1 MNKHFVIFTALLFVL
16 SSLPLVTAVT
26 VNTTEI
32 DPDIFSPDGNGIR
45 DTTTIT
51 VTSDPDQTLYLNIFW
66 NQTEL
71 VRSDLVM
78 TENPSGTYK
87 AIWDGKDDNDSYV
100 KNEGTYTIRIT
111 DVFGSGGGITI
122 GTVTV
127 DLTPPSTP
135 SISISSGAEYTTSR
149 DVILSITAADAYQMK
164 VSNYANFSG
173 AVWENIIDTK
183 SWTLT
188 SGDGTKTVY
197 LRVRDIAGNTRDS
210 SDSIILDTTE
220 PSCSLSINNNALYTN
235 TISVNLSI
243 TASDANGVKYMRFK
257 NDTSNWTEWESFVTS
272 KSWNLTNIEGERT
285 VYVMVKD
292 AAGNTKTASDKITLD
307 TTPPSDLSIY
317 INNGSS
323 YTNSQQ
329 VTLTLSA
336 AGGPTKIYLSNDKIN
351 WQEYDYTTSITW
363 NLTTGDGLKTVWY
376 KAADAAGNN
385 ATAISAT
392 ITLDTTVPSPVLLS
406 TPADGATVTTQ
417 TPQFIWSDPN
427 SDTKNYYIEIIQSG
441 TTIQSSYIDTTS
453 YTAETLAPGSYGW
466 KVTVYDRANNSV
478 TTSQQ
483 SFTISVSGLVIPTP
497 TYPPNGA
504 YFNNTNINPTLRWSQ
519 VTNATAYDI
528 QYGISQNNLSNLA
541 SVANPYYEITT
552 PLSHGTTIYWRV
564 RARNTTTST
573 NYSSIRYFTIDTQP
587 PTGLSIS
594 INNDENYT
602 NSRSVTLSLSAT
614 DATGIMVSNNPDFT
628 GASWEAYITSKTWEL
643 TSGDGIKTVYFKARD
658 SAIGEY
664 GASSGTYA
672 NIAPAVSDTIILDT
686 TGPII
691 TNITPINGGTTIVIA
706 NLPIGADLN
715 DAYSGVNTNSI
726 VLIVDGINQTEN
738 ATITASRVTYTMP
751 TASLGTHTVS
761 LKACDNLGNIN
772 YKNWS
777 FTVISS
783 GEEEQQG
790 NEEEEQQGEEQQGEQ
805 QIVGGEEETVDNPP
819 IISAVSHTPVTVT
832 TDDIVIIT
840 AVVTD
845 DNNLTSV
852 HLYWNDG
859 TLHSKAMTLQT
870 GNIYS
875 ATIGPFPAETTVTY
889 YIQAIDNAPQATT
902 SDTYSFTVQNATQPE
917 VEKTE
922 KPEEKPTTVNIT
934 IDIGRIA
941 AGETKNIS
949 LNKPGLAMVKLN
961 IAAAKDIT
969 NAKIKVKK
977 LTQKPANITK
987 VPSGKIY
994 IYIEIEHNINESA
1007 ISSLTIKFKVEK
1019 TWINSNNIDK
1029 RMIIL
1034 MRYHNNTWQ
1043 ELSTKL
1049 VDENETYVYYEA
1061 QLTGLSVFAIV
1072 AKEKTT
1078 AYLPAVMIYAV
1089 IIGSLITVIGIIL
1102 VLYRRRKI

>member
-87 AIWDGKDDNDSYV
+87 AIWDGKDDNGSYV

-392 ITLDTTVPSPVLLS
+392 ITLDTTAPSPVLLN

-417 TPQFIWSDPN
+417 TPQFTWSDPN

-441 TTIQSSYIDTTS
+441 TTIQSSYVNTTS
-453 YTAETLAPGSYGW
+453 YTAEALAPGSYGW
-466 KVTVYDRANNSV
+466 KVIVYDRANNSA
-478 TTSQQ
+478 TTTQR
-483 SFTISVSGLVIPTP
+483 SFTISVTGLAIPTP

-504 YFNNTNINPTLRWSQ
+504 YFNNTNVNPELRWSQ

-528 QYGISQNNLSNLA
+528 QYGTSQNNLSNLA
-541 SVANPYYEITT
+541 SVTNPYYEITS

-564 RARNTTTST
+564 RARNTTTVT
-573 NYSSIRYFTIDTQP
+573 NYSSVRSFTIDTQP
-587 PTGLSIS
+587 PTGLSIV
-594 INNDENYT
+594 INNGESYT
-602 NSRSVTLSLSAT
+602 SSRTVTLSLSAT
-614 DATGIMVSNNPDFT
+614 GATGMMISNNPDFT
-628 GASWEAYITSKTWEL
+628 GASWEAYTTSKTWEIK
-643 TSGDGIKTVYFKARD
+643 SGDGVKTVYFKVRD

-664 GASSGTYA
+664 GAAAGAYA
-672 NIAPAVSDTIILDT
+672 NIAPPVSDTIILDT
-686 TGPII
+686 TPPVI
-691 TNITPINGGTTIVIA
+691 TDPVPADNGTTTVTTNLYISA
-706 NLPIGADLN
+706 NLSDL
-715 DAYSGVNTNSI
+715 AGVDTNSVRMTI
-726 VLIVDGINQTEN
+726 DGTEVS
-738 ATITASRVTYTMP
+738 ATVTPSKVSYIMP
-751 TASLGTHTVS
+751 TVSTGKHNVSVRAADILGHVAY
-761 LKACDNLGNIN
+761 L
-772 YKNWS
+772 NWS
-777 FTVISS
+777 FTVTT
-783 GEEEQQG
+783 G
-790 NEEEEQQGEEQQGEQ
+790 EEEEQPSNGEDEGGEEEGEEQPPSE
-805 QIVGGEEETVDNPP
+805 GGEETVDNPP
-819 IISAVSHTPVTVT
+819 VISTVSHSPT
-832 TDDIVIIT
+832 TITSNDTITIT

-845 DNNLTSV
+845 DNAITSV
-852 HLYWNDG
+852 DLYWNDG

-870 GNIYS
+870 GNTYS
-875 ATIGPFPAETTVTY
+875 ATIGPFTAGTTVTY
-889 YIQAIDNAPQATT
+889 YIQAVDNAPQATT
-902 SDTYSFTVQNATQPE
+902 SDTYSFTVQNATQPSPAQPE
-917 VEKTE
+917 EEKTE
-922 KPEEKPTTVNIT
+922 KPEVKPAIVNLT
-934 IDIGRIA
+934 IDTIT

-949 LNKPGLAMVKLN
+949 LKEYGLPIEEIK
-961 IAAAKDIT
+961 IT
-969 NAKIKVKK
+969 ATNNVTNVKIKVEK

-987 VPSGKIY
+987 PPSEKIY
-994 IYIEIEHNINESA
+994 IYLNIEENINESN
-1007 ISSLTIKFKVEK
+1007 ITSFIIKFKVEK
-1019 TWINSNNIDK
+1019 TWITNNNIDK
-1029 RMIIL
+1029 NMILL
-1034 MRYHNNTWQ
+1034 MRYHNGSWQ
-1043 ELSTKL
+1043 ELPTTL
-1049 VDENETYVYYEA
+1049 VKEDETNIYYEA
-1061 QLTGLSVFAIV
+1061 TMTGFSIFAIAV
-1072 AKEKTT
+1072 KEKISPFSWIIYIAIT
-1078 AYLPAVMIYAV
+1078 AITLA
-1089 IIGSLITVIGIIL
+1089 IIAIIIIL
-1102 VLYRRRKI
+1102 YKKKAF

>member
-87 AIWDGKDDNDSYV
+87 AIWDGKDDNGSYV

-392 ITLDTTVPSPVLLS
+392 ITLDTTAPSPVLLN

-417 TPQFIWSDPN
+417 TPQFTWSDPN

-441 TTIQSSYIDTTS
+441 TTIQSSYVNTTS
-453 YTAETLAPGSYGW
+453 YTAEALAPGSYGW
-466 KVTVYDRANNSV
+466 KVIVYDRANNSA
-478 TTSQQ
+478 TTTQR
-483 SFTISVSGLVIPTP
+483 SFTISVTGLAIPTP

-504 YFNNTNINPTLRWSQ
+504 YFNNTNVNPELRWSQ

-528 QYGISQNNLSNLA
+528 QYGTSQNNLSNLA
-541 SVANPYYEITT
+541 SVTNPYYEITS

-564 RARNTTTST
+564 RARNTTTVT
-573 NYSSIRYFTIDTQP
+573 NYSSIRSFTIDTQP
-587 PTGLSIS
+587 PTGLSIV
-594 INNDENYT
+594 INNGESYT
-602 NSRSVTLSLSAT
+602 SSRTVTLSLSAT
-614 DATGIMVSNNPDFT
+614 GATGMMISNNPDFT
-628 GASWEAYITSKTWEL
+628 GASWEAYTTSKTWEIK
-643 TSGDGIKTVYFKARD
+643 SGDGVKTVYFKVRD

-664 GASSGTYA
+664 GAAAGAYA
-672 NIAPAVSDTIILDT
+672 NIAPPVSDTIILDT
-686 TGPII
+686 TPPVI
-691 TNITPINGGTTIVIA
+691 TDPVPADNGTTTVTTNLYISA
-706 NLPIGADLN
+706 NLSDL
-715 DAYSGVNTNSI
+715 AGVDTNSVRMTI
-726 VLIVDGINQTEN
+726 DGTEVS
-738 ATITASRVTYTMP
+738 ATVTPSKVSYIMP
-751 TASLGTHTVS
+751 TVSTGKHNVSVRAADILGHVAY
-761 LKACDNLGNIN
+761 L
-772 YKNWS
+772 NWS
-777 FTVISS
+777 FTVTT
-783 GEEEQQG
+783 G
-790 NEEEEQQGEEQQGEQ
+790 EEEEQPSNGEDEGGEEEGGEEQPPSE
-805 QIVGGEEETVDNPP
+805 GGEETVDNPP
-819 IISAVSHTPVTVT
+819 VISTVSHSPT
-832 TDDIVIIT
+832 TITSNDTITIT

-845 DNNLTSV
+845 DNAITSV
-852 HLYWNDG
+852 DLYWNDG

-870 GNIYS
+870 GNTYS
-875 ATIGPFPAETTVTY
+875 ATIGPFTAGTTVTY
-889 YIQAIDNAPQATT
+889 YIQAVDNAPQATT
-902 SDTYSFTVQNATQPE
+902 SDTYSFTVQNATQPSPAQPE
-917 VEKTE
+917 EEKTE
-922 KPEEKPTTVNIT
+922 KPEVKPAIVNLT
-934 IDIGRIA
+934 IDTIT

-949 LNKPGLAMVKLN
+949 LKEYGLPIEEIK
-961 IAAAKDIT
+961 IT
-969 NAKIKVKK
+969 ATNNVTNVKIKVEK

-987 VPSGKIY
+987 PPSEKIY
-994 IYIEIEHNINESA
+994 IYLNIEENINESN
-1007 ISSLTIKFKVEK
+1007 ITSFIIKFKVEK
-1019 TWINSNNIDK
+1019 TWITNNSIDK
-1029 RMIIL
+1029 NMIVL
-1034 MRYHNNTWQ
+1034 MRYHNGSWQ
-1043 ELSTKL
+1043 ELPTTL
-1049 VDENETYVYYEA
+1049 VKEDETNIYYEA
-1061 QLTGLSVFAIV
+1061 TMTGFSIFAIAV
-1072 AKEKTT
+1072 KEKISPFSWIIYIAIT
-1078 AYLPAVMIYAV
+1078 AITLA
-1089 IIGSLITVIGIIL
+1089 IIAIIIIL
-1102 VLYRRRKI
+1102 YKKKAF

>member
-87 AIWDGKDDNDSYV
+87 AIWDGKDDNGSYV

-564 RARNTTTST
+564 RARNTTTVT
-573 NYSSIRYFTIDTQP
+573 NYSSVRSFTIDTQP
-587 PTGLSIS
+587 PTGLSIV
-594 INNDENYT
+594 INNGESYT
-602 NSRSVTLSLSAT
+602 SSRTVTLSLSAT
-614 DATGIMVSNNPDFT
+614 GATGMMISNNPDFT
-628 GASWEAYITSKTWEL
+628 GASWEAYTTSKTWEIK
-643 TSGDGIKTVYFKARD
+643 SGDGVKTVYFKARD

-664 GASSGTYA
+664 GAPAGTYA
-672 NIAPAVSDTIILDT
+672 NIAPAVSSIIILDT
-686 TGPII
+686 TGPSI
-691 TNITPINGGTTIVIA
+691 TNPIPSDGSTTTITS
-706 NLPIGADLN
+706 NLPIQASLSDL
-715 DAYSGVNTNSI
+715 AGVDTDNVVMIIDGQTVNAI
-726 VLIVDGINQTEN
+726 VTTTKV
-738 ATITASRVTYTMP
+738 SYTLAN
-751 TASLGTHTVS
+751 ASLGKHNISV
-761 LKACDNLGNIN
+761 KAGDILGNVN
-772 YKNWS
+772 WYNWS
-777 FTVISS
+777 FNVTT

-790 NEEEEQQGEEQQGEQ
+790 GEEEGGEEEGGEEQPPSE
-805 QIVGGEEETVDNPP
+805 GGEETVDNPP
-819 IISAVSHTPVTVT
+819 VISTVSHSPT
-832 TDDIVIIT
+832 TITSNDTITIT

-845 DNNLTSV
+845 DNAITSV
-852 HLYWNDG
+852 DLYWNDG

-870 GNIYS
+870 GNTYS
-875 ATIGPFPAETTVTY
+875 ATIGPFTAGTTVTY
-889 YIQAIDNAPQATT
+889 YIQAVDNAPQATT
-902 SDTYSFTVQNATQPE
+902 SDTYSFTVQNATQPSSAQPE
-917 VEKTE
+917 EEKTE
-922 KPEEKPTTVNIT
+922 KPEEKPAIVNLT
-934 IDIGRIA
+934 IDTIT

-949 LNKPGLAMVKLN
+949 LKEYGLPIEEIK
-961 IAAAKDIT
+961 IT
-969 NAKIKVKK
+969 ATNNVTNVKIKVEK

-987 VPSGKIY
+987 PPSEKIY
-994 IYIEIEHNINESA
+994 IYLNIEENINESDIA
-1007 ISSLTIKFKVEK
+1007 SFTIKFKVEK
-1019 TWINSNNIDK
+1019 TWITNNNIDK
-1029 RMIIL
+1029 NMILL
-1034 MRYHNNTWQ
+1034 MRYHNGSWQ
-1043 ELSTKL
+1043 ELPTTL
-1049 VDENETYVYYEA
+1049 VKEDETYVYYEA
-1061 QLTGLSVFAIV
+1061 TVTGFSIFAIAV
-1072 AKEKTT
+1072 KEKIKISPFSWIIYIAITATT
-1078 AYLPAVMIYAV
+1078 LA
-1089 IIGSLITVIGIIL
+1089 IIAIIIIL
-1102 VLYRRRKI
+1102 YKKKAF